1 MLDLKDKDALK
12 NAVKSVFDQ
21 VNKEL
26 AELNLPAWDEK
37 RLTRQEGGMGYIPG
51 EKVTLTD
58 EVGMANVLDN
68 TTNKVIAKYPA
79 IKLTNGSWF
88 SLKHLVKPNLAGYS
102 FTGKFI
108 EDLDGKGKFNDDGQ
122 VEGGTL
128 RVADVDTDFD
138 PADTEQFFDFGT
150 RNLLEIYVLIKEGNK
165 PVNGVEL
172 TFRGTAC
179 RPIVAKKKSP
189 LPSMPYKKD
198 AHRVMRQQIWT
209 K

>member
-1 MLDLKDKDALK
+1 MLDLKEKDALK

-21 VNKEL
+21 VNAEL
-26 AELNLPAWDEK
+26 EKLNLPAWDEK
-37 RLTRQEGGMGYIPG
+37 RLTRQEGGNGYVPG
-51 EKVTLTD
+51 ETVTLTD
-58 EVGMANVLDN
+58 EVGMADVLDN

-102 FTGKFI
+102 FSGKFV
-108 EDLDGKGKFNDDGQ
+108 EDEDGNGKIVGDQ
-122 VEGGTL
+122 AEGGTL
-128 RVADVDTDFD
+128 RVADVDTKFS
-138 PADTEQFFDFGT
+138 PADADQFFDFGT

-189 LPSMPYKKD
+189 LTSMPYNKG

>member
-1 MLDLKDKDALK
+1 MLDLKEKDALK

-26 AELNLPAWDEK
+26 EKLNLPAWDEK
-37 RLTRQEGGMGYIPG
+37 RLTRQEGGMGYVPG
-51 EKVTLTD
+51 ETVTLTD
-58 EVGMANVLDN
+58 EVGMADVLDN

-102 FTGKFI
+102 FTGKFV
-108 EDLDGKGKFNDDGQ
+108 EDEDGNGKIVGDQ
-122 VEGGTL
+122 AEGGTL
-128 RVADVDTDFD
+128 RVADVDTKFS
-138 PADTEQFFDFGT
+138 PADADQFFDFGT

-179 RPIVAKKKSP
+179 RPIKAKKKSP
-189 LPSMPYKKD
+189 LPSMPYNKG
-198 AHRVMRQQIWT
+198 ANRVMRQQIWT

>member
-1 MLDLKDKDALK
+1 MLDLKEKDALK

-21 VNKEL
+21 VNAEL
-26 AELNLPAWDEK
+26 EKLNLPAWDEK
-37 RLTRQEGGMGYIPG
+37 RLTRQEGGNGYVPG
-51 EKVTLTD
+51 ETVTLTD
-58 EVGMANVLDN
+58 EVGMADVLDN

-102 FTGKFI
+102 FTGKFV
-108 EDLDGKGKFNDDGQ
+108 EDEDGNGKIVGDQ
-122 VEGGTL
+122 AEGGTL
-128 RVADVDTDFD
+128 RVADVDTKFS
-138 PADTEQFFDFGT
+138 PADADQFFDFGT

-189 LPSMPYKKD
+189 LTSMPYNKG

>member
-1 MLDLKDKDALK
+1 MLDLKEKDALK

-21 VNKEL
+21 VNAEL
-26 AELNLPAWDEK
+26 EKLNLPAWDEK
-37 RLTRQEGGMGYIPG
+37 RLTRQEGGNGYVPG
-51 EKVTLTD
+51 ETVTLTD
-58 EVGMANVLDN
+58 EVGMADVLDN

-79 IKLTNGSWF
+79 VKLTNGSWF

-102 FTGKFI
+102 FKGNFVEDEDGNGKI
-108 EDLDGKGKFNDDGQ
+108 VGDQ
-122 VEGGTL
+122 AEGGTL
-128 RVADVDTDFD
+128 RVADVDPKFS
-138 PADTEQFFDFGT
+138 PADADQFFDFGT

-179 RPIVAKKKSP
+179 RPIIAKKKSP
-189 LPSMPYKKD
+189 LPSMPYNKG

>member
-1 MLDLKDKDALK
+1 MLDLKEKDALK

-21 VNKEL
+21 VNAEL
-26 AELNLPAWDEK
+26 EKLNLPAWDEK
-37 RLTRQEGGMGYIPG
+37 RLTRQEGGNGYVPG
-51 EKVTLTD
+51 ETVTLTD
-58 EVGMANVLDN
+58 EVGMADVLDN
-68 TTNKVIAKYPA
+68 VTNKVIAKYPA
-79 IKLTNGSWF
+79 IKLSNNAWF
-88 SLKHLVKPNLAGYS
+88 SLKHLVKPSLAGYS
-102 FTGKFI
+102 FTGKFV
-108 EDLDGKGKFNDDGQ
+108 EDEDGNGKIVGDQ
-122 VEGGTL
+122 AEGGTL
-128 RVADVDTDFD
+128 RVADVDTKFS
-138 PADTEQFFDFGT
+138 PADADQFFDFGT

-189 LPSMPYKKD
+189 LPSMPYNKG

>member
-1 MLDLKDKDALK
+1 MLDLKEKDALK

-21 VNKEL
+21 VNAEL
-26 AELNLPAWDEK
+26 EKLNLPAWDEK
-37 RLTRQEGGMGYIPG
+37 RLTRQEGGNGYVPG
-51 EKVTLTD
+51 ETVTLTD
-58 EVGMANVLDN
+58 EVGMADVLDN
-68 TTNKVIAKYPA
+68 TTNKIVAKYPA

-102 FTGKFI
+102 FTGKFV
-108 EDLDGKGKFNDDGQ
+108 EDEDGNGKIVGDQ
-122 VEGGTL
+122 AEGGTL
-128 RVADVDTDFD
+128 RVADVDTKFS
-138 PADTEQFFDFGT
+138 PADADQFFDFGT

-189 LPSMPYKKD
+189 LPSMPYNKG

>member
-21 VNKEL
+21 VN
-26 AELNLPAWDEK
+26 AELEKLDLPAWDEK
-37 RLTRQEGGMGYIPG
+37 RLTRQEGGNGYVPG
-51 EKVTLTD
+51 ETVTLTD
-58 EVGMANVLDN
+58 EVGMADVLDN
-68 TTNKVIAKYPA
+68 DTNKVIAKYPA

-102 FTGKFI
+102 FTGKFV
-108 EDLDGKGKFNDDGQ
+108 EDEDGNGKIVGDQ
-122 VEGGTL
+122 AEGGTL
-128 RVADVDTDFD
+128 RVADVDPKFS
-138 PADTEQFFDFGT
+138 PADADQFFDFGT

-179 RPIVAKKKSP
+179 RPIKAKKKSP
-189 LPSMPYKKD
+189 LPSMPYNKG

>member
-1 MLDLKDKDALK
+1 MLDLKDENALK

-26 AELNLPAWDEK
+26 EELNLPAWDEK
-37 RLTRQEGGMGYIPG
+37 RLTRQEGGNGYVPG
-51 EKVTLTD
+51 EKVVLTD
-58 EVGMANVLDN
+58 EVGMADVLDN

-102 FTGKFI
+102 FKGNFV
-108 EDLDGKGKFNDDGQ
+108 EDEDGKGEIVNDHA
-122 VEGGTL
+122 EGGTL

-138 PADTEQFFDFGT
+138 PSDSTQFFDFGT

-189 LPSMPYKKD
+189 LPSMPYNKG

>member
-1 MLDLKDKDALK
+1 MLDLKEKDALK

-26 AELNLPAWDEK
+26 EKLNLPAWDEK
-37 RLTRQEGGMGYIPG
+37 RLTRQEGGNGYVPG
-51 EKVTLTD
+51 ETVTLTD
-58 EVGMANVLDN
+58 EVGMADVLDN

-102 FTGKFI
+102 FTGKFV
-108 EDLDGKGKFNDDGQ
+108 EDEDGNGKIVGDQ
-122 VEGGTL
+122 AEGGTL
-128 RVADVDTDFD
+128 RVADVDTKFS
-138 PADTEQFFDFGT
+138 PADADQFFDFGT

-189 LPSMPYKKD
+189 LPSMPYNKG

>member
-1 MLDLKDKDALK
+1 MLDLKEKDALK

-26 AELNLPAWDEK
+26 EKLNLPAWDEK
-37 RLTRQEGGMGYIPG
+37 RLTRQEGGNGYVPG
-51 EKVTLTD
+51 ETVTLTD
-58 EVGMANVLDN
+58 EVGMADVLDN
-68 TTNKVIAKYPA
+68 TTNKIIAKYPA

-102 FTGKFI
+102 FTGKFV
-108 EDLDGKGKFNDDGQ
+108 EDEDGNGKIVGDQ
-122 VEGGTL
+122 AEGGTL
-128 RVADVDTDFD
+128 RVADVDTKFS
-138 PADTEQFFDFGT
+138 PADADQFFDFGT

-179 RPIVAKKKSP
+179 RPIKAKKKSP
-189 LPSMPYKKD
+189 LPSMPYNKG

>member
-1 MLDLKDKDALK
+1 MLDLKEKDALK

-21 VNKEL
+21 VNAEL
-26 AELNLPAWDEK
+26 EKLNLPAWDEK
-37 RLTRQEGGMGYIPG
+37 RLTSHEGGNGYVPG
-51 EKVTLTD
+51 ETVTLTD
-58 EVGMANVLDN
+58 EVGMADVLDN
-68 TTNKVIAKYPA
+68 TTNKIIAKYPA

-102 FTGKFI
+102 FTGKFV
-108 EDLDGKGKFNDDGQ
+108 EDEDGNGKIVGDQ
-122 VEGGTL
+122 AEGGTL
-128 RVADVDTDFD
+128 RVADVDTKFS
-138 PADTEQFFDFGT
+138 PADADQFFDFGT

-189 LPSMPYKKD
+189 LPSMPYNKG

>member
-1 MLDLKDKDALK
+1 MLDLKEKDALK

-21 VNKEL
+21 VNAEL
-26 AELNLPAWDEK
+26 EKLNLPAWDEK
-37 RLTRQEGGMGYIPG
+37 RLTRQEGGNGYVPG
-51 EKVTLTD
+51 ETVTLTD
-58 EVGMANVLDN
+58 EVGMADVLDN
-68 TTNKVIAKYPA
+68 VTNKVIAKYPA

-102 FTGKFI
+102 FTGKFV
-108 EDLDGKGKFNDDGQ
+108 EDEDGNGKIVGDQ
-122 VEGGTL
+122 AEGGTL
-128 RVADVDTDFD
+128 RVADVDTKFS
-138 PADTEQFFDFGT
+138 PADADQFFDFGT

-189 LPSMPYKKD
+189 LPSMPYNKG

>member
-1 MLDLKDKDALK
+1 MLDLKEKDALK

-26 AELNLPAWDEK
+26 EKLNLPAWDEK
-37 RLTRQEGGMGYIPG
+37 RLTRQEGGNGYVPG
-51 EKVTLTD
+51 ETVTLTD
-58 EVGMANVLDN
+58 EVGMADVLDN
-68 TTNKVIAKYPA
+68 VTNKVIAKYPA

-102 FTGKFI
+102 FTGKFV
-108 EDLDGKGKFNDDGQ
+108 EDEDGNGKIVGDQ
-122 VEGGTL
+122 AEGGTL
-128 RVADVDTDFD
+128 RVADVDTKFS
-138 PADTEQFFDFGT
+138 PADADQFFDFGT

-179 RPIVAKKKSP
+179 RPIKAKKKSP
-189 LPSMPYKKD
+189 LPSMPYNKG

>member
-21 VNKEL
+21 VNAEL
-26 AELNLPAWDEK
+26 EKLNLPAWDEK
-37 RLTRQEGGMGYIPG
+37 RLTRQEGGNGYVPG
-51 EKVTLTD
+51 ETVTLTD

-68 TTNKVIAKYPA
+68 VTNKVIAKYPA

-102 FTGKFI
+102 FKGNFVEDEDGNGKI
-108 EDLDGKGKFNDDGQ
+108 VGDQ
-122 VEGGTL
+122 AEGGTL
-128 RVADVDTDFD
+128 RVADVDPKFS
-138 PADTEQFFDFGT
+138 PADADQFFDFGT

-189 LPSMPYKKD
+189 LPSMPYNKG

>member
-1 MLDLKDKDALK
+1 MLDLKEKDALK

-21 VNKEL
+21 VNAEL
-26 AELNLPAWDEK
+26 EKLNLPAWDEK
-37 RLTRQEGGMGYIPG
+37 RLTRQEGGNGYVPG
-51 EKVTLTD
+51 ETVTLTD
-58 EVGMANVLDN
+58 EVGMADVLDN

-102 FTGKFI
+102 FTGKFV
-108 EDLDGKGKFNDDGQ
+108 EDEDGNGKIVGDQ
-122 VEGGTL
+122 AEGGTL
-128 RVADVDTDFD
+128 RVADVDTKFS
-138 PADTEQFFDFGT
+138 PADADQFFDFGT

-179 RPIVAKKKSP
+179 RPIKAKKKSP
-189 LPSMPYKKD
+189 LPSMPYNKG

>member
-1 MLDLKDKDALK
+1 MLDLKEKDALK

-21 VNKEL
+21 VNAEL
-26 AELNLPAWDEK
+26 EKLNLPAWDEK
-37 RLTRQEGGMGYIPG
+37 RLTRQEGGNGYVPG
-51 EKVTLTD
+51 ETVTLTD
-58 EVGMANVLDN
+58 EVGMADVLDN
-68 TTNKVIAKYPA
+68 VTNKVIAKYPA

-102 FTGKFI
+102 FTGKFV
-108 EDLDGKGKFNDDGQ
+108 EDEDGNGKIVGDQ
-122 VEGGTL
+122 AEGGTL
-128 RVADVDTDFD
+128 RVADVDTKFS
-138 PADTEQFFDFGT
+138 PADADQFFDFGT

-179 RPIVAKKKSP
+179 RPIKAKKKSP
-189 LPSMPYKKD
+189 LPSMPYNKG

>member
-21 VNKEL
+21 VNAEL
-26 AELNLPAWDEK
+26 EKLNLPAWDEK
-37 RLTRQEGGMGYIPG
+37 RLTSQEGGNGYVPG
-51 EKVTLTD
+51 ETVTLTD
-58 EVGMANVLDN
+58 EVGMADVLDN

-79 IKLTNGSWF
+79 VKLTNGSWF

-102 FTGKFI
+102 FKGNFI
-108 EDLDGKGKFNDDGQ
+108 EDEDGNGKIVGDQ
-122 VEGGTL
+122 AEGGTL
-128 RVADVDTDFD
+128 RVADVDTDFS
-138 PADTEQFFDFGT
+138 PTDTDQFFDFGT

-189 LPSMPYKKD
+189 LPSMPYNKG

>member
-21 VNKEL
+21 VN
-26 AELNLPAWDEK
+26 AELEKLDLPAWDEK
-37 RLTRQEGGMGYIPG
+37 RLTRQEGGNGYVPG
-51 EKVTLTD
+51 ETVTLTD
-58 EVGMANVLDN
+58 EVGMADVLDN
-68 TTNKVIAKYPA
+68 VTNKVIAKYPA
-79 IKLTNGSWF
+79 VKLTNGSWF

-102 FTGKFI
+102 FKGNFVEDEDGHGKI
-108 EDLDGKGKFNDDGQ
+108 VGDQ
-122 VEGGTL
+122 AEGGTL
-128 RVADVDTDFD
+128 RVADVDPKFS
-138 PADTEQFFDFGT
+138 PADADQFFDFGT

-189 LPSMPYKKD
+189 LPSMPYNKG

>member
-1 MLDLKDKDALK
+1 MLDLKEKDALK

-21 VNKEL
+21 VNAEL
-26 AELNLPAWDEK
+26 EKLNLPAWDEK
-37 RLTRQEGGMGYIPG
+37 RLTRQEGGNGYVPG
-51 EKVTLTD
+51 ETVTLTD
-58 EVGMANVLDN
+58 EVGMADVLDN

-102 FTGKFI
+102 FSGKFV
-108 EDLDGKGKFNDDGQ
+108 EDEDGNGKIVGDQ
-122 VEGGTL
+122 AEGGTL
-128 RVADVDTDFD
+128 RVADVDTKFS
-138 PADTEQFFDFGT
+138 PADADQFFDFGT

-189 LPSMPYKKD
+189 LLSMPYNKG

>member
-1 MLDLKDKDALK
+1 MLDLKDENALK

-21 VNKEL
+21 VNAEL
-26 AELNLPAWDEK
+26 EKLNLPAWDEK
-37 RLTRQEGGMGYIPG
+37 RLTRQEGGNGYVPG
-51 EKVTLTD
+51 ETVTLTD
-58 EVGMANVLDN
+58 EVGMADVLDN

-102 FTGKFI
+102 FKGNFV
-108 EDLDGKGKFNDDGQ
+108 EDEDGKGKIVGDQ
-122 VEGGTL
+122 AEGGTL

-138 PADTEQFFDFGT
+138 PSDSTQFFDFGT

-179 RPIVAKKKSP
+179 RPIIAKKKSP
-189 LPSMPYKKD
+189 LPSMPYNKG